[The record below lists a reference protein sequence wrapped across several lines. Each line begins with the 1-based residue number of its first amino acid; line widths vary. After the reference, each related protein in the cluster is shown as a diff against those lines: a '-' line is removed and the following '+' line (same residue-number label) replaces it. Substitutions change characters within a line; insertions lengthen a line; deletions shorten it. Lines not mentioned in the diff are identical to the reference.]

1 MLGGA
6 AARAGA
12 AALAGGAAA
21 TTVAGGATTAV
32 AGATAAKFG
41 IKAALRMVPYVGTA
55 LLAYEGL
62 KFLGKNMFGTPA
74 NAAQTSQTG
83 TQMTSG
89 MDPELSQTLQNAG
102 FRGDALTTAYGVVKA
117 ESGGR
122 ANAYN
127 PTGMDDSYGLFQINM
142 ENNDPRN
149 PGMGNRRNA
158 DYLKKYASIGYTGPE
173 SLKDPYINS
182 RIAYDISKGG
192 TNFKPWTTYTSG
204 KYLQHT
210 SGVTSANVGNKT
222 VNVNVSLANASTAE
236 ANRLAKQVKEI
247 LLNDK
252 DLQEV
257 GGK

>member
-1 MLGGA
+1 
-6 AARAGA
+6 
-12 AALAGGAAA
+12 
-21 TTVAGGATTAV
+21 
-32 AGATAAKFG
+32 
-41 IKAALRMVPYVGTA
+41 
-55 LLAYEGL
+55 
-62 KFLGKNMFGTPA
+62 
-74 NAAQTSQTG
+74 
-83 TQMTSG
+83 
-89 MDPELSQTLQNAG
+89 
-102 FRGDALTTAYGVVKA
+102 
-117 ESGGR
+117 
-122 ANAYN
+122 
-127 PTGMDDSYGLFQINM
+127 M

-149 PGMGNRRNA
+149 PGMGTKRNEM
-158 DYLKKYASIGYTGPE
+158 YLKKYASIGYTGPE

-222 VNVNVSLANASTAE
+222 VNINVSLANASTAE